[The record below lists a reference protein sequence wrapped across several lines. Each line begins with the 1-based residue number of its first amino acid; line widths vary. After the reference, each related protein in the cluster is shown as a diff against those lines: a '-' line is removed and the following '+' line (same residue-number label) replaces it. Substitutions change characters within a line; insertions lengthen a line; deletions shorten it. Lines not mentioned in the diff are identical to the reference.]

1 MTAMIAAELFHKTKH
16 EICLSIG
23 GQMYVFHDYVNQ
35 REYDLGDRLWS
46 AIERAMKPVEKWEKY
61 PAEGGSQ

>member
-1 MTAMIAAELFHKTKH
+1 MTAMIEAELFHKTKH

-23 GQMYVFHDYVNQ
+23 GQVYVFHDYVNQ